1 MQKFY
6 LLRRI
11 KYRLGLY
18 NKPHRTSRA
27 ALRILAVI
35 LILSALSVTVE
46 NRLGTLALEL
56 GQTQLNNEVLAEA
69 NKITSQVIKEQNLSY
84 GSIIIQ
90 NKGNDGHIRS
100 LSTDFSAINS
110 LKSEISI
117 RISEYLSGHQK
128 QTCHIPI
135 GSLVSG
141 RLMPASGMTLPVSL
155 ICTSDATV
163 EFSDDFCSAGI
174 NQTRHR
180 LMIRVTVNAVLR
192 SAFEVREKT
201 VSADIPIAET
211 VISGEVPGLIYGS
224 ELKTA
229 PSDN

>member
-1 MQKFY
+1 MHRYY

-18 NKPHRTSRA
+18 NKRGRVSRGV
-27 ALRILAVI
+27 LRILAIV
-35 LILSALSVTVE
+35 LILSALSITIE

-56 GQTQLNNEVLAEA
+56 GQAQLNNEVLAEA
-69 NKITSQVIKEQNLSY
+69 NKITSQVIREQNLSY
-84 GSIIIQ
+84 DSIIIQ
-90 NKGNDGHIRS
+90 NKGGDGHIRS

-141 RLMPASGMTLPVSL
+141 RLMPASGITLPVSL

-180 LMIRVTVNAVLR
+180 LMISVTVNAVLR

-201 VSADIPIAET
+201 VSTDIPISET

-224 ELKTA
+224 GMKTA
-229 PSDN
+229 PSDT